1 MDGFMTFDAAALA
14 AYVSIVKD
22 GVITVAALVTAA
34 IALYGL
40 RVWKRDLVGKEVYE
54 VMKELVYQSHSVAKA
69 ARSSIYPLAAS
80 EARVFTDQE
89 RTHTTEIERIFLSES
104 DAYLARL
111 ETYVKSFQNF
121 RDALLR
127 ARVLL
132 GSKVLNAYNPY
143 EKVLVK
149 PVQLI
154 NEYLAVINDRIN
166 TPHPESDEVIRLR
179 SLFASFEGENEII
192 NSIHEAREVAER
204 FSLPYLHR
212 KSIT

>member
-1 MDGFMTFDAAALA
+1 MAFDAAALA
-14 AYVSIVKD
+14 VYVSVVKD
-22 GVITVAALVTAA
+22 GVIALAAVVTAG

-54 VMKELVYQSHSVAKA
+54 VMKELVYQSHSVSKA

-89 RTHTTEIERIFLSES
+89 RIHTTEIERIFLSES

-111 ETYVKSFQNF
+111 ETYVKSFQDF

-143 EKVLVK
+143 EKTLIK

-154 NEYLAVINDRIN
+154 NEYLAVINNRTD
-166 TPHPESDEVIRLR
+166 TPHPEAEEVIRLR
-179 SLFASFEGENEII
+179 SLFASFDGENEII
-192 NSIHEAREVAER
+192 DSIHEAREAAEK

-212 KSIT
+212 KTIR